1 MNTKEVSEI
10 RRRFRAD
17 KSNITYVRGCYV
29 NEKKEIIS
37 ELHQPMALLSQSE
50 NEELLSILKRT
61 LSGSIGRN
69 LVDITFE
76 TEQVTSGEEH
86 RLLMALRTSAL
97 NDMDAVHTFYQRVIE
112 SLDLKTNY
120 LILLT
125 YDSYDVPYRA
135 KDGEDFND
143 AADEV
148 YRYIL
153 CSICPV
159 KPTKSALSFHANENA
174 FRSLSPDWIISPP
187 ELGFLFPAFDERRTN
202 LYNALYYT
210 KNIKENYRPFVD
222 AVFHTPLP
230 LPAALQ
236 KETFQ
241 ELLSET
247 LEDECSCEVV
257 QSVHDQLYALIEEH
271 KESKDPAPLT
281 ISKEGMTR
289 MITGSGV
296 TEEKVE
302 AFSERYDEA
311 FGADTALSP
320 RNLVEAKTE
329 VRMPEVRIQINSERS
344 DLVETRVIDG
354 VRYVLI
360 RVEEGVEVNGVPVQ
374 F

>member
-37 ELHQPMALLSQSE
+37 ELYQSMAMLSQSE
-50 NEELLSILKRT
+50 NEELLSLLKRT
-61 LSGSIGRN
+61 LSGTIGRN
-69 LVDITFE
+69 LVDITFA
-76 TEQVTSGEEH
+76 TEQVASGEEH
-86 RLLMALRTSAL
+86 RLLMALRSSNL
-97 NDMDAVHTFYQRVIE
+97 NDMDAVHTFYQRVIDALE
-112 SLDLKTNY
+112 LPANY
-120 LILLT
+120 LILLIS
-125 YDSYDVPYRA
+125 DAYDVPYRA
-135 KDGEDFND
+135 KDGEDFSEES
-143 AADEV
+143 DEV

-210 KNIKENYRPFVD
+210 KSTKENYRPFVD
-222 AVFHTPLP
+222 AIFRTPLP
-230 LPAALQ
+230 LPAARQ

-247 LEDECSCEVV
+247 LEDECRCEIV
-257 QSVHDQLYALIEEH
+257 QSVHDQLYALMEEH
-271 KESKDPAPLT
+271 KERNDPTPLT
-281 ISKEGMTR
+281 ISKEGMKQL
-289 MITGSGV
+289 MSDSGV
-296 TEEKVE
+296 TEERVA

-320 RNLVEAKTE
+320 RNLVEPKTE
-329 VRMPEVRIQINSERS
+329 VRMPEVRIQISAERS

-360 RVEEGVEVNGVPVQ
+360 RVEDGVEVNGVPVQ